1 MNRFTLIIHNKGW
14 TVTDACDHWA
24 IRYATYNARC
34 NNPKMF
40 NQLECMCNGLESK
53 ADQDWEYQ
61 RNGNIVGKSRIL
73 YFQPDGSMKED
84 KLK

>member
-53 ADQDWEYQ
+53 LEARAKEVATLTY
-61 RNGNIVGKSRIL
+61 KSMMFGEGMGETFIE
-73 YFQPDGSMKED
+73 G